1 VGICLTVFLT
11 LYCSGGGRH
20 RDSGKFSLFVAQCCV
35 ACGGVLWKPRGR
47 VRCPE
52 VMGLD
57 ITENNLIDF
66 APDLPRKVKE
76 AEGLLRSRSKGE

>member
-1 VGICLTVFLT
+1 
-11 LYCSGGGRH
+11 
-20 RDSGKFSLFVAQCCV
+20 
-35 ACGGVLWKPRGR
+35 
-47 VRCPE
+47 
-52 VMGLD
+52 MGLD